1 MVQLYEVFTVKHLG
15 GQSLVQRDAPI
26 DRAITSFLGRGSL
39 ILAALPYRCQ
49 PRGGQERCRHCRRLG
64 RIVDDITAILHHVL
78 CDAGLAQF

>member
-1 MVQLYEVFTVKHLG
+1 MVQLYEVLTLKHLG

-39 ILAALPYRCQ
+39 IFAALPHRCQ
-49 PRGGQERCRHCRRLG
+49 PKGGQECRRHCRGSR
-64 RIVDDITAILHHVL
+64 RTVDDIFAILHYVL